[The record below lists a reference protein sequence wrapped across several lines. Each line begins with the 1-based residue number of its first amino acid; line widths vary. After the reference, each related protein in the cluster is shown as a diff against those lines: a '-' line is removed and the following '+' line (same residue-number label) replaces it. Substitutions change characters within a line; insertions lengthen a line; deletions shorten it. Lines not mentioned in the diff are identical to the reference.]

1 MSKDTARAIPPI
13 EYTAGSSGAY
23 IVNMLPS
30 EVPRNKEL
38 KNLYLKKFLLLIL
51 SLDEIIF

>member
-30 EVPRNKEL
+30 EVPRKKEL